1 MAEAPATPPP
11 ATPVYD
17 YGYFKSQNKYTKI
30 EVLLR
35 AYLGY
40 ERFRVWDGVSQS
52 RRHPSEP
59 YPSKAFIFKEI
70 AQMLWGEKN
79 KQRQFKWHPWAD
91 KMNAV
96 VHEHPI
102 TGQSH
107 PHVALNG
114 AGSSGKSDFGAI
126 YAIINWMAD
135 PLNTLVLTTTT
146 DLNAG
151 SRRIWGAI
159 EKYFNA
165 VRDVMPGVMVSSL
178 YRINSVDRTGKKVS
192 GQCGILLVPGEK
204 KKEKE
209 CLEKLIGS
217 KGGKN
222 LILIADELPDLV
234 MSILST
240 FFGNLITGAKRT
252 QIVAMGNFCS
262 RYDAFGIMCKPK
274 DGWDSINIESEEW
287 ETDIVLPE
295 TDSRISGYC
304 VRFDGM
310 KSPNILAGQDIYP
323 IYSSKHLKQHKEL
336 GEKSAQFW
344 RFCRSFEAPTGLE
357 KTLYTESDFRAGRAY
372 EHPLWLNA
380 ESKYRVSALD
390 PAIKTGG
397 DRCVQRFGWYGQDT
411 DGKWVLDTDKKLV
424 LREDVTK
431 KDEPFDLQI
440 SKQAIVNCEAQ
451 GVRPEHFGVD
461 ATGTGAGVY
470 SHIWEKWSP
479 KVLRVEFGGAPSQL
493 QVVANDE
500 LTAED
505 RFDRRVS
512 ELWGVGKEF
521 MKHGQL
527 KGIDDELAREMKSRE
542 FKDQKR
548 ARCVAIWIELKIDMK
563 KRIGFSPDDAD
574 AYFVLIEVCRV
585 RFGWRASGNTTG
597 HALARQSWEQQIE
610 RANLVFVNA
619 NYEPE
624 TYAEA
629 M

>member
-1 MAEAPATPPP
+1 MADAPEQPTTTPI
-11 ATPVYD
+11 YD
-17 YGYFKSQNKYTKI
+17 YGYFKSPHKFTKI

-35 AYLGY
+35 AYAAY
-40 ERFRVWDGVSQS
+40 EHYRLHDGVSKT
-52 RRHPSEP
+52 RRHPSEQ
-59 YPSKAFIFKEI
+59 YPSKAYIFKEI

-91 KMNAV
+91 KMNERC
-96 VHEHPI
+96 HEHPI
-102 TGQSH
+102 TGQLH

-114 AGSSGKSDFGAI
+114 CGTSGKSDFGAI

-178 YRINSVDRTGKKVS
+178 YRINSTDRTGKKVS

-209 CLEKLIGS
+209 CLEKLIGA
-217 KGGKN
+217 KAGKS

-240 FFGNLITGAKRT
+240 FFGNLITAAKRT

-344 RFCRSFEAPTGLE
+344 RFCRSFDAPTGIE
-357 KTLYTESDFRAGRAY
+357 KTLYTESDFRAGHAY
-372 EHPLWLNA
+372 EHPLWL
-380 ESKYRVSALD
+380 SSDVKYRVSSLD

-397 DRCVQRFGWYGQDT
+397 DRCVQRFGWYGQDAN
-411 DGKWVLDTDKKLV
+411 GKWVLDTDKKLV

-440 SKQAIVNCEAQ
+440 SKQAIANCEAQ
-451 GVRPEHFGVD
+451 GVKPEHFGID

-470 SHIWEKWSP
+470 SHVWEKWSP

-521 MKHGQL
+521 LKYGQL

-542 FKDQKR
+542 FKDTKR
-548 ARCVAIWIELKIDMK
+548 ARCISIAVEIKVDMK

-585 RFGWRASGNTTG
+585 RFGWKAAGGTAG
-597 HALARQSWEQQIE
+597 HKAVQESWREQVE
-610 RANLVFVNA
+610 KNNLIYLNVA
-619 NYEPE
+619 YEPE
-624 TYAEA
+624 QIAEVI
-629 M
+629 

>member
-1 MAEAPATPPP
+1 
-11 ATPVYD
+11 
-17 YGYFKSQNKYTKI
+17 
-30 EVLLR
+30 
-35 AYLGY
+35 
-40 ERFRVWDGVSQS
+40 
-52 RRHPSEP
+52 
-59 YPSKAFIFKEI
+59 
-70 AQMLWGEKN
+70 MLWGEKN
-79 KQRQFKWHPWAD
+79 KLRQFKWHPWAD

-107 PHVALNG
+107 PHVSLNG

-159 EKYFNA
+159 EKYFNS

-209 CLEKLIGS
+209 CLEKLIGA
-217 KGGKN
+217 KAGKS

-240 FFGNLITGAKRT
+240 FFGNLITAAKRT

-344 RFCRSFEAPTGLE
+344 RFCRSFDAPVGVE

-372 EHPLWLNA
+372 EHPLWLSDRN
-380 ESKYRVSALD
+380 KTRVAAMD
-390 PAIKTGG
+390 PAIKAGG
-397 DRCVQRFGWYGQDT
+397 DRCVQYFGWYGQDV
-411 DGKWVLDTDKKLV
+411 DGKWVLDIDPRCKI

-431 KDEPFDLQI
+431 RDEPFDLQVAN
-440 SKQAIVNCEAQ
+440 QAIVNCQAE
-451 GVRPEHFGVD
+451 GVLPEHFGID
-461 ATGTGAGVY
+461 ATGATAGVY
-470 SHIWEKWSP
+470 SHVWEKWSP
-479 KVLRVEFGGAPSQL
+479 RVLRVEFGGAPSEL
-493 QVVANDE
+493 PVLMNDAF
-500 LTAED
+500 TAKD

-521 MKHGQL
+521 LKFGQL

-542 FKDQKR
+542 FEDVKR
-548 ARCVAIWIELKIDMK
+548 AQVVAVKVETKTDMK
-563 KRIGFSPDDAD
+563 KRIGFSPDKAD
-574 AYFVLIEVCRV
+574 AYFVMLELARV
-585 RFGWRASGNTTG
+585 RFGFRPAGKTTG

-619 NYEPE
+619 NYESEHYE
-624 TYAEA
+624 TAV
-629 M
+629 